1 MSDGVEVDATE
12 MRELAASLDRAA
24 YGLAGF
30 ISTALKVTAMR
41 IKRGSAAKIR
51 ARRRWRGGARAI
63 DFEFSRFAGFGASV
77 IQVDIGYNKAKGG
90 AIGSLIEFGA
100 PGATNA
106 VAPGNEL
113 ARTLKEEEPDFIRGI
128 EKAVDDSLRK
138 ENL

>member
-1 MSDGVEVDATE
+1 MSDGVEIDATE
-12 MRELAASLDRAA
+12 MRELAASIDRAA

-30 ISTALKVTAMR
+30 ITKAMNITALR
-41 IKRGSAAKIR
+41 IKRGAARKVQ

-63 DFEFSRFAGFGASV
+63 DYEASRFAGFGASV
-77 IQVDIGYNKAKGG
+77 TQVDIGYNKAKGG